1 MTLFARLNDL
11 GDTQK
16 LAQYIASIIKK
27 GDVVLLQGELGSGKT
42 TFARFF
48 VGNFVKDVIVS
59 SPTFGI
65 VNIYEG
71 SECELWHYDL
81 YRLKHQEEI
90 FELGLDEA
98 LRKAIVIIEWPEII
112 RDMISNNGVV
122 LSLKYKNSDDSR
134 EVQITLLGELQKRKN
149 DIKKFIEGMQVA

>member
-16 LAQYIASIIKK
+16 LAQYISSIIKK

-42 TFARFF
+42 TFARFLIN
-48 VGNFVKDVIVS
+48 NFVKDVIVS

-65 VNIYEG
+65 VNVYEG
-71 SECELWHYDL
+71 NKCELWHCDL

-98 LRKAIVIIEWPEII
+98 LSKAIVVIEWPEIV
-112 RDMISNNGVV
+112 RDMISNDGIS
-122 LSLKYKNSDDSR
+122 LSLEYKNSDDSR
-134 EVQITLLGELQKRKN
+134 GVSITLLGELQKRKN
-149 DIKKFIEGMQVA
+149 DIKQFIEGM